1 MSHHHVFGAHH
12 SHFQP
17 RHADGTFV
25 SYAQAGRRL
34 GQVAVSS
41 QQRIVVTERRIH
53 GVPAR

>member
-1 MSHHHVFGAHH
+1 MFHRPPFGAHH

-34 GQVAVSS
+34 GQLAVSTR
-41 QQRIVVTERRIH
+41 QRIIVTERRIQ